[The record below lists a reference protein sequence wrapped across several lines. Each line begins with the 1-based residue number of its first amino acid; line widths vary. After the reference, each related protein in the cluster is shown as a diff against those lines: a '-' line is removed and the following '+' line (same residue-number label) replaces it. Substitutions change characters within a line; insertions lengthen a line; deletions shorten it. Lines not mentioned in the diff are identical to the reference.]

1 MPPDR
6 KGKYLQLSSRRASVK
21 NLWRENWREIDLG
34 DISSIKNGSLS
45 RSGGWVGCLSYYI
58 FIVLWC
64 FTWCDDEVWY
74 DVWYVAQG
82 RSASVVVN
90 FHDDINLQWQI
101 VNRIIRSIIIIIII
115 LLWYYWNIH
124 FMVCLCQMIA
134 AITFIKV
141 YLMLLGRGGRRNVCI
156 TLVSTRRWCGPYQ
169 HITLWILWL
178 GYSQRYA
185 VARNRGTVSIWISHS
200 EIVIVGYWVS
210 LI

>member
-1 MPPDR
+1 MFHMMWWWSVIWC
-6 KGKYLQLSSRRASVK
+6 LICSSG
-21 NLWRENWREIDLG
+21 EIC
-34 DISSIKNGSLS
+34 ISSCQLPWRHQLAMTNRKSYNSIHHHHHHHHPGIIYYYNILLS
-45 RSGGWVGCLSYYI
+45 
-58 FIVLWC
+58 
-64 FTWCDDEVWY
+64 
-74 DVWYVAQG
+74 
-82 RSASVVVN
+82 
-90 FHDDINLQWQI
+90 
-101 VNRIIRSIIIIIII
+101 

-185 VARNRGTVSIWISHS
+185 VARNRRTVSIWISHS